1 MYDLP
6 TSVTVG
12 GVEYEIRSDYRAVL
26 DICTALSDPELSDQ
40 ERALV
45 ALEIFYPALEDMPPS
60 HYEEA
65 IKKCFWF
72 VSCGDENKENSGP
85 RLVDWEKDFKFI
97 AAPVNRILGT
107 EIRSLKYLH
116 WWTFVAAY
124 YEIGECTFAQI
135 VQIRE
140 KLAKSKP
147 LDKYEKEWYRK
158 NRAIVDLKPAYTDAE
173 KETLKAWGV

>member
-97 AAPVNRILGT
+97 AAPVNRILTCPQCMFQLVVEKALG
-107 EIRSLKYLH
+107 
-116 WWTFVAAY
+116 FAVVAEAL
-124 YEIGECTFAQI
+124 ECA
-135 VQIRE
+135 
-140 KLAKSKP
+140 
-147 LDKYEKEWYRK
+147 
-158 NRAIVDLKPAYTDAE
+158 
-173 KETLKAWGV
+173 